1 MNKRIFALL
10 LAALLLLTA
19 SGCSKK
25 QAFQEQTKSDILATT
40 QPVYQLASALTDGTG
55 LSVSLLISEP
65 VSCLHDY
72 TLTVAQMAEAM
83 VKAAEKVYGLE
94 AKTLSETDFDEAEIE
109 KRYQR
114 FSSFDWNYGKSVPCS
129 FECAKRFAWGE
140 VTIQLA
146 VKNGLCEDAAVY
158 SDAMDA
164 EFAAPLAKALTGCRF
179 HLDELCACVKS
190 VSECAAVADDLC
202 QLLQSQEI

>member
-1 MNKRIFALL
+1 MMEALGMVETRGL
-10 LAALLLLTA
+10 VAAIEA
-19 SGCSKK
+19 
-25 QAFQEQTKSDILATT
+25 AD
-40 QPVYQLASALTDGTG
+40 
-55 LSVSLLISEP
+55 
-65 VSCLHDY
+65 
-72 TLTVAQMAEAM
+72 AM

-94 AKTLSETDFDEAEIE
+94 AKTLSEPDFDEAEIE

-129 FECAKRFAWGE
+129 FECAKRFSWGE

-179 HLDELCACVKS
+179 HLDACGS
-190 VSECAAVADDLC
+190 DL
-202 QLLQSQEI
+202 QEVFHEF

>member
-1 MNKRIFALL
+1 MENLQALGMIETKGL
-10 LAALLLLTA
+10 VGSVEAA
-19 SGCSKK
+19 
-25 QAFQEQTKSDILATT
+25 D
-40 QPVYQLASALTDGTG
+40 
-55 LSVSLLISEP
+55 
-65 VSCLHDY
+65 
-72 TLTVAQMAEAM
+72 AM

-94 AKTLSETDFDEAEIE
+94 AKTLSEADFDEAEIE

-164 EFAAPLAKALTGCRF
+164 EFAAPLAKAPPGCRF